1 MRITSMLS
9 PQTGNPVANQFIIN
23 NRGSET
29 FQSYNTIIA
38 KETNKTLYI
47 DSMALEYSQTTLKYL
62 KEFLRTSLSKKK
74 LTEALK
80 TGKYFN
86 NRKVIVKNLNK

>member
-23 NRGSET
+23 NKGTET

-47 DSMALEYSQTTLKYL
+47 DKQALDYSKTTLKYL
-62 KEFLRTSLSKKK
+62 KEFLRTSASKKQ
-74 LTEALK
+74 LVEELK
-80 TGKYFN
+80 TGNIFN
-86 NRKVIVKNLNK
+86 SKKVIIKNLN